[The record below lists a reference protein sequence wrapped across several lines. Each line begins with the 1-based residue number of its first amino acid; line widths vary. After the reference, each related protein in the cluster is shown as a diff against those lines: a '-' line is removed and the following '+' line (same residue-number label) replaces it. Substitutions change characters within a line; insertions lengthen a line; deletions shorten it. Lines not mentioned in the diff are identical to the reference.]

1 MCGRRPNESLRL
13 VAGVIL
19 GVLLALPLT
28 DSALAQQ
35 APASA
40 ELKRVIGRVEILRKG
55 QTQWIPAVIGARLAE
70 GDDIR
75 AFSGAQAEL
84 ALPDTSTVQL
94 AENSRLLL
102 TKLEY
107 DQQQQ
112 SRLVLMHL
120 VVGKVRAAIAQTAIT
135 LVRTRQSNFGI
146 STPTAVAAARGT
158 IVWIYTDG
166 TRTLVAVE
174 PEPGLRIVPRI
185 ECITVA
191 TTQQPKRQMVLA
203 GYATTDCGPTV
214 AIPPQFLTLSN
225 PATAGNPLM
234 NAVVSAP
241 GNIEQL
247 VTGIGGLETGAPV
260 SFSTSGSPFGIGS
273 PSTFGV
279 DAAINQQNLIQ
290 GNKGCASE
298 GGQQENCQ
306 GQPGQ

>member
-1 MCGRRPNESLRL
+1 MRGRWTNGWLRL
-13 VAGVIL
+13 VAAVVL
-19 GVLLALPLT
+19 GALLPLALAN
-28 DSALAQQ
+28 SALAQQ

-55 QTQWIPAVIGARLAE
+55 QTQWIPAVIGARLVE

-75 AFSGAQAEL
+75 AFSGAQVEL

-94 AENSRLLL
+94 AENSRLLV

-112 SRLVLMHL
+112 SRLVLLHL

-158 IVWIYTDG
+158 IVWLYTDG

-174 PEPGLRIVPRI
+174 SEPGLRIVPKI

-191 TTQQPKRQMVLA
+191 TSQQPKRQMVLA
-203 GYATTDCGPTV
+203 GYYSTDCGPPG

-234 NAVVSAP
+234 NALVSVP

-247 VTGIGGLETGAPV
+247 VTGIGGLEAGAPV

-306 GQPGQ
+306 GQQGQ